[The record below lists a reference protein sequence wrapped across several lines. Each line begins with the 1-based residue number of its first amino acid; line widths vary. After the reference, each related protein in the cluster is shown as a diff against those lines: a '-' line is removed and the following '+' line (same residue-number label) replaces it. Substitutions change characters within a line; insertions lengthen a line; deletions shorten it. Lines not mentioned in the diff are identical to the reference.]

1 VDAEIT
7 QRKSFRIP
15 TENPGSPA
23 PPDSP
28 KIILRVRDVAEL
40 LVRVLNSQGGWWEL
54 ESLRA
59 LLGSEARFSKALGY
73 DFGPDP
79 RRPEYAFLATDV
91 TEAYGGRVR
100 DAKRSLVFLNL
111 GAQGIAGALVTF
123 DLVIAAD
130 AAQRVEWLI
139 QDLEKPEF
147 RGSPFSGDLR
157 LGERKWKLESRTLSA
172 KRTSAETLFL
182 NLLQFVDPGAATPL
196 PAGEVSSVELAGVRL
211 ADRVV
216 LFHADTTSARG
227 AVSFSVTGGGTL
239 KYLVTG
245 LAPGTW
251 EVWWNGWLEDP
262 QGFVDPKAG
271 ALYFEGPAG
280 SYFLRRRGV

>member
-1 VDAEIT
+1 
-7 QRKSFRIP
+7 
-15 TENPGSPA
+15 
-23 PPDSP
+23 
-28 KIILRVRDVAEL
+28 VRDVAEL

-91 TEAYGGRVR
+91 TAAYGGMVR
-100 DAKRSLVFLNL
+100 DAKRSFVFLNL

-123 DLVIAAD
+123 DLIVTAD
-130 AAQRVEWLI
+130 TAQRVEWLI
-139 QDLEKPEF
+139 QDLEKPEL

-157 LGERKWKLESRTLSA
+157 LGERKWRLESRTLSS
-172 KRTSAETLFL
+172 KRASAETLFL
-182 NLLQFVDPGAATPL
+182 NLLQFVDPEAATPL

-227 AVSFSVTGGGTL
+227 AVSFSVTGDGTL

-262 QGFVDPKAG
+262 QGFVDLKAG
-271 ALYFEGPAG
+271 ALYFQGPAG

>member
-1 VDAEIT
+1 M
-7 QRKSFRIP
+7 
-15 TENPGSPA
+15 
-23 PPDSP
+23 
-28 KIILRVRDVAEL
+28 RDVAEL

-91 TEAYGGRVR
+91 TEAYGGRIR
-100 DAKRSLVFLNL
+100 DAKRSFVFLNL

-123 DLVIAAD
+123 DLIVTAD

-139 QDLEKPEF
+139 QDLEKPH
-147 RGSPFSGDLR
+147 
-157 LGERKWKLESRTLSA
+157 GERKWRLESRTLSS

-182 NLLQFVDPGAATPL
+182 NLLQFVDPEAATPL

-262 QGFVDPKAG
+262 QAFVDPKAG
-271 ALYFEGPAG
+271 ALYFEGPPG

>member
-1 VDAEIT
+1 M
-7 QRKSFRIP
+7 
-15 TENPGSPA
+15 
-23 PPDSP
+23 
-28 KIILRVRDVAEL
+28 RDVAEL

-100 DAKRSLVFLNL
+100 DAKRSFVFLNL
-111 GAQGIAGALVTF
+111 GAQGIAAALVTF

-139 QDLEKPEF
+139 QDLGKPH
-147 RGSPFSGDLR
+147 
-157 LGERKWKLESRTLSA
+157 GEPKWRLESRTLSA

-182 NLLQFVDPGAATPL
+182 NLLQFVDPEAATPL

-271 ALYFEGPAG
+271 ALYFEGPPG
-280 SYFLRRRGV
+280 SYFLRRRD